1 MTEIDLVTL
10 STVWHSLQRVCRE
23 MRDSL
28 IRSST
33 NILTTRLRDL
43 GYGIWDAD
51 GRVVA
56 IPEGFPCRLL
66 GGAFWVKSVLRKFKG
81 QIYPGDVFL
90 TNDPFES
97 GCAHLPDWAFIRPIF
112 YKDKLTFIAAMSPH
126 TLDNGGAQLGAYF
139 LANDSIAEG
148 LHIPPVKIVE
158 RGKPVTDVLDLI
170 LRNNRLPDFQR
181 RENLALI
188 SCTRVAEQR
197 ITALLDKYGR
207 KVVLASVEEMMNRT
221 EKAVRTELAKWPD
234 GTYYGEATLDDDG
247 VVLDKRVT
255 VKCKV
260 TIKKG
265 ELIFDFSESDKQVKG
280 YVNSTYPPTYSS
292 TVATVF
298 AFLDSALL
306 EYHNEGSQRPI
317 TVIAPEGLVVN
328 CSPGALVAAAP
339 TLSSVVIESVLEAL
353 SQALPHRAI
362 APYGRLIARRAM
374 GIHPKTGRY
383 YMYNMFGPMGGT
395 GAVYGY
401 DGYQCACEISTFGA
415 IAKADAEE
423 EMDRFPWRVTRCE
436 FITDSCGAGKWRGA
450 PGIWYQNTNEDGDGT
465 LNMGSCNGW
474 RTPAKGTSGGHN
486 TPLNRTYVIRNGEH
500 SEITHPHIITR
511 LISGDTVVSQSAGGA
526 GVGNPEER
534 DPEAVRMDV
543 KNELVSLTMARDVYK
558 VVLSPDTFEIDYKAT
573 QTLRRKEKN

>member
-43 GYGIWDAD
+43 GYGIWDAT

-66 GGAFWVKSVLRKFKG
+66 GGAFWVKSVLRKFEG

-112 YKDKLTFIAAMSPH
+112 YKGELTFIAVMSPH

-158 RGKPVTDVLDLI
+158 KGKPVNGVLDLI
-170 LRNNRLPDFQR
+170 LSNNRLADMQR

-188 SCTRVAEQR
+188 SCTKVAEQR
-197 ITALLDKYGR
+197 VIALLEKYGR
-207 KVVLASVEEMMNRT
+207 EVVLASVEEMMNRT
-221 EKAVRTELAKWPD
+221 EKAVRAELAKWPD
-234 GTYYGEATLDDDG
+234 GTYYGEAALDDDG
-247 VVLDKRVT
+247 VNLDKLVT
-255 VKCKV
+255 VKCKLI
-260 TIKKG
+260 IKRG
-265 ELIFDFSESDKQVKG
+265 ELTFDFSDSDKQVKG
-280 YVNSTYPPTYSS
+280 FVNSTFPPTYSS

-298 AFLDSALL
+298 AFLDSSLL

-317 TVIAPEGLVVN
+317 KVVAPEGLVVN

-353 SQALPHRAI
+353 SKALPNRAI

-374 GIHPKTGRY
+374 GKHPKTGRY
-383 YMYNMFGPMGGT
+383 YMYNSFGPMGGT

-401 DGYQCACEISTFGA
+401 DGYQCACDLGTFGA

-436 FITDSCGAGKWRGA
+436 FITDSSGAGKWRGA
-450 PGIWYQNTNEDGDGT
+450 PGIWYENVNEGGEST

-474 RTPAKGTSGGHN
+474 RTPAKGTSGGHSTCFN
-486 TPLNRTYVIRNGEH
+486 KTHFIQNGERH
-500 SEITHPHIITR
+500 EITHPHIVTK
-511 LISGDTVVSQSAGGA
+511 LLSGDVVISESAGGA
-526 GVGNPEER
+526 GVGDPAER

-543 KNELVSLTMARDVYK
+543 KNELVSLRAAESVYK
-558 VVLSPDTFEIDYKAT
+558 VALDTDTLEIDHKRT
-573 QTLRRKEKN
+573 QFLRGKH